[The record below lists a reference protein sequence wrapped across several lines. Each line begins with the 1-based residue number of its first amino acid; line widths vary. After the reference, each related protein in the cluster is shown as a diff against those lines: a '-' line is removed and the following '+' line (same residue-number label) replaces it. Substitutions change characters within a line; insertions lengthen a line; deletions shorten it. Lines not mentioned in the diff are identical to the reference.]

1 MAVTN
6 GWGQGVENNTIEWG
20 KGSTNNTNNWG
31 SVYGSS
37 AAGDTLLSA
46 ASFSNAFSLETDGVD
61 QYVDCGVL
69 STLNGLSEASLSCWV
84 YLDASGQQ
92 YLLSQWETTGGSN
105 DNRQFALMLKPSAS
119 QIDVYFGSSI
129 TYRTTSVTM
138 NTGQWYHIVA
148 TYNASNS
155 PNRDKTIVYVNGTQY
170 LQSINFNSPATLKA
184 SPSTTFQ
191 IGKRGGD
198 TFYEIDGSIDEV
210 SIFSKELSQS
220 EITAIYNSGA
230 PTDLTGHAGLVN
242 WWRMGDNDGGTG
254 TTITDQV
261 GSNNGTL
268 INSPTFNSNV
278 PT

>member
-1 MAVTN
+1 MLRSTAGIIARRKVSAPPSF
-6 GWGQGVENNTIEWG
+6 NNT
-20 KGSTNNTNNWG
+20 
-31 SVYGSS
+31 Y
-37 AAGDTLLSA
+37 
-46 ASFSNAFSLETDGVD
+46 SLELDGVD

-69 STLNGLSEASLSCWV
+69 STLNSLSEASLSCWV

-92 YLLSQWETTGGSN
+92 YLLSQWDTSGST
-105 DNRQFALMLKPSAS
+105 DDRQFALMLKPSDNL
-119 QIDVYFGSSI
+119 IDVYFGSNI

-170 LQSINFNSPATLKA
+170 LQSINFNSPTTLKA
-184 SPSTTFQ
+184 SPVSTFQ

-220 EITAIYNSGA
+220 EITTMYNSGA
-230 PTDLTGHAGLVN
+230 GTDLTGHSGLEN
-242 WWRMGDNDGGTG
+242 WWRMGDNNGGTG
-254 TTITDQV
+254 STVSDEA

-268 INSPTFNSNV
+268 INSPTFSTNI